1 MFMSSSSSSRLGWHY
16 DVFLSF
22 RGEDTR
28 KNFTDHLYTALQN
41 AGIHTFRDDNELPKG
56 EEISSHLLLAIQESL
71 ISIVVFS
78 KGYASS
84 TWCLDELAKILDCR
98 QTARQIV
105 LPVFF
110 DIDPSDVRK
119 QNGSFAEAFDRHE
132 ERFKEEMEKV
142 QKWRT
147 ALMEAGKLSG
157 FDLHSI
163 ANGHESK
170 LIQMIVEEVLSKL
183 NPRYMKVATYPVG
196 IDSQVKDIIS
206 MLCVGT
212 NEVRIVGIYGM
223 PGIGKTT
230 IAKAVFNQIYD
241 QFEVSRCLSNIRE
254 RLDQHKGLLQL
265 QQLLRD
271 AFTGFIRLHDDIGD
285 DDEGIKLIKREFFL
299 KRVLV
304 ILDDVDQL
312 EHLRGLAGE
321 RDWFGPG
328 SRIVITTRDERLLAR
343 LEVEKKYHAKGL
355 NNDESL
361 QLFSWHAFKKPHP
374 MKEYV
379 ELSEVVV
386 DYVGGVPLALE
397 VLGSNLFE
405 RSITHWRSFIEKL
418 QKHLPHQIQG
428 QLITSLD
435 DLDGE
440 VKGMFLDIACFFN
453 GMDKDYVRKILDG
466 RGFYPEMGF
475 DILRER
481 SLLTVNIENE

>member
-1 MFMSSSSSSRLGWHY
+1 MS
-16 DVFLSF
+16 
-22 RGEDTR
+22 
-28 KNFTDHLYTALQN
+28 
-41 AGIHTFRDDNELPKG
+41 DDF
-56 EEISSHLLLAIQESL
+56 LLL
-71 ISIVVFS
+71 
-78 KGYASS
+78 YMH
-84 TWCLDELAKILDCR
+84 R
-98 QTARQIV
+98 
-105 LPVFF
+105 
-110 DIDPSDVRK
+110 
-119 QNGSFAEAFDRHE
+119 
-132 ERFKEEMEKV
+132 
-142 QKWRT
+142 
-147 ALMEAGKLSG
+147 
-157 FDLHSI
+157 
-163 ANGHESK
+163 HESK
-170 LIQMIVEEVLSKL
+170 LIQIIVQVVLSKL

-230 IAKAVFNQIYD
+230 IAKAVFNQICH
-241 QFEVSRCLSNIRE
+241 QFEGSCCLLNIRE
-254 RLDQHKGLLQL
+254 RLDQHTGLLQL
-265 QQLLRD
+265 QKQLLRD
-271 AFTGFIRLHDDIGD
+271 ALDGNIWHCND
-285 DDEGIKLIKREFFL
+285 DDERINRIKSQFCR

-312 EHLRGLAGE
+312 KHLRGLAGE

-328 SRIVITTRDERLLAR
+328 SRIVITTRDERLLTR
-343 LEVEKKYHAKGL
+343 LEVERKYHAKGL

-374 MKEYV
+374 MKEDL

-397 VLGSNLFE
+397 VLGSNLFK
-405 RSITHWRSFIEKL
+405 RSITHWRSFIQKL
-418 QKHLPHQIQG
+418 QKNLPHEIQR

-440 VKGMFLDIACFFN
+440 VKGMFLDIACFFS
-453 GMDKDYVRKILDG
+453 GMDKDYVGKILDG

-481 SLLTVNIENE
+481 SLLTVNSENKLQMNNLLRDVGREIIHQMAPNHPGKRSRLWHREDIMAVLDNYCSVITNSSSFRQHLMKTFSTEAFQ